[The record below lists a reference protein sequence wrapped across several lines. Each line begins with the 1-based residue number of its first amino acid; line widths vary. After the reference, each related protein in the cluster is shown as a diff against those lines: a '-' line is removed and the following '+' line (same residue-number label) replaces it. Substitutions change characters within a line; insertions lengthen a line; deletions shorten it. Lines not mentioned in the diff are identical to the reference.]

1 MKLCDCNL
9 QIEKIENRKSKISKE
24 EIMMPDTQELIVN
37 MGPQHPSTHGVLR
50 LLLKLDG
57 ETVTKITP
65 HIGYLHRG
73 IEKMAENMT
82 YAQFLPITD
91 RLDYLA
97 PVSNNLAYCL
107 AVEKLL
113 GLEVPKRASYVRVIL
128 TELNRIASHLVWIGT
143 HALDIGAYTPF
154 LYAFREREAI
164 LDIYELFCGARL
176 TTSCFR
182 IGGLPQD
189 IPAGF
194 VQKVEKFI
202 KIFPKKV
209 DEYEALLTKNEIWL
223 RRTQF
228 VGIISKEDGINY
240 SLSGPSLRGSG
251 VKWDIRKAEPYCV
264 YDELEFD
271 IPTGRGIGD
280 VYDRY
285 LVRME
290 EMRQSCKIVQQAL
303 GQIPEGDFM
312 AKEAKII
319 PPPKDRVLTD
329 IEALIHHFKLVIEG
343 FKPPEKEVYLAIEAP
358 KGELGFYIISD
369 GSNKPYRLRI
379 RPPSFANLQ
388 SIYKMIEGGMMVADV
403 VAIIGSLD
411 IVLGEIDR

>member
-1 MKLCDCNL
+1 
-9 QIEKIENRKSKISKE
+9 
-24 EIMMPDTQELIVN
+24 MPETQELTIN

-50 LLLKLDG
+50 LLLNLDG
-57 ETVTKITP
+57 ETITKITP
-65 HIGYLHRG
+65 FIGYLHRG

-82 YAQFLPITD
+82 YAQFLPVTD

-97 PVSNNLAYCL
+97 AVSNNLAYCL

-113 GLEVPKRASYVRVIL
+113 DLEVPKRASYIRVIL

-189 IPAGF
+189 IPTGF
-194 VQKVEKFI
+194 VEKVEKFV

-209 DEYEALLTKNEIWL
+209 NEYEALLTKNEIWL

-264 YDELEFD
+264 YNEFEFD
-271 IPTGRGIGD
+271 IPTGRGVGD

-303 GQIPEGDFM
+303 AQLPEGDFI

-319 PPPKDRVLTD
+319 PPPKDKVLTD
-329 IEALIHHFKLVIEG
+329 IEALIHHFKLVVEG
-343 FKPPEKEVYLAIEAP
+343 FKPPEKEVYLSIEAP

-369 GSNKPYRLRI
+369 GSNKPYRLKI

-388 SIYKMIEGGMMVADV
+388 SIYKMVEGGMMVADV

>member
-1 MKLCDCNL
+1 
-9 QIEKIENRKSKISKE
+9 
-24 EIMMPDTQELIVN
+24 MPDTQELTIN

-50 LLLKLDG
+50 LLLNLDG
-57 ETVTKITP
+57 ETITKITP
-65 HIGYLHRG
+65 YIGYLHRG

-82 YAQFLPITD
+82 YAQFLPVTD
-91 RLDYLA
+91 RLDYLSA
-97 PVSNNLAYCL
+97 VSNNLAYCL

-113 GLEVPKRASYVRVIL
+113 DLPIPKRASYIRVIL

-164 LDIYELFCGARL
+164 LDIYELFCGSRL

-189 IPAGF
+189 IPNGF
-194 VQKVEKFI
+194 VEKVEKFV

-228 VGIISKEDGINY
+228 VGIISKEDGINF

-271 IPTGRGIGD
+271 IPIGRGVGD

-285 LVRME
+285 LVRIE
-290 EMRQSCKIVQQAL
+290 EMRQSCRIVKQAIS
-303 GQIPEGDFM
+303 QIPDGDFI

-319 PPPKDRVLTD
+319 PPPKEKVFTE

-343 FKPPEKEVYLAIEAP
+343 FKPPKREVYSSIEAP

-369 GSNKPYRLRI
+369 GSNKPYRLKI

-388 SIYKMIEGGMMVADV
+388 SIYKMVEGGMMVADV

>member
-1 MKLCDCNL
+1 
-9 QIEKIENRKSKISKE
+9 
-24 EIMMPDTQELIVN
+24 MPDTQELTIN

-50 LLLKLDG
+50 LLLNLDG

-65 HIGYLHRG
+65 YIGYLHRG

-82 YAQFLPITD
+82 YAQFLPLTD

-113 GLEVPKRASYVRVIL
+113 GLEVPERASYIRIIL

-154 LYAFREREAI
+154 LYAFRERELI
-164 LDIYELFCGARL
+164 LDIYELFCGARF
-176 TTSCFR
+176 TVSCFR

-189 IPAGF
+189 IPDGF
-194 VQKVEKFI
+194 VEKVEHFV

-271 IPTGRGIGD
+271 IPTGRGVGD

-290 EMRQSCKIVQQAL
+290 EMRQSCKIVKQAIS
-303 GQIPEGDFM
+303 QIPEGDFI
-312 AKEAKII
+312 ARDAKIV
-319 PPPKDRVLTD
+319 PPPKDRVVTD
-329 IEALIHHFKLVIEG
+329 IEALIHHFKLVIDG
-343 FKPPEKEVYLAIEAP
+343 FKPPEKEVYSCIEAP

-369 GSNKPYRLRI
+369 GSNKPYRLKI
-379 RPPSFANLQ
+379 RAPSFANLQ

>member
-1 MKLCDCNL
+1 
-9 QIEKIENRKSKISKE
+9 
-24 EIMMPDTQELIVN
+24 MPETQELTIN

-50 LLLKLDG
+50 LVLNLDG
-57 ETVTKITP
+57 EIITKITP
-65 HIGYLHRG
+65 DIGYLHRG
-73 IEKMAENMT
+73 IEKLAEDMT
-82 YAQFLPITD
+82 YAQFLPVTD

-97 PVSNNLAYCL
+97 AVSNNLAYCL

-128 TELNRIASHLVWIGT
+128 TELSRIASHLVWIGT

-154 LYAFREREAI
+154 LYAFREREDI
-164 LDIYELFCGARL
+164 LDIYELFCGSRL
-176 TTSCFR
+176 TTTCFR

-189 IPAGF
+189 IPEGF
-194 VQKVEKFI
+194 VEKVEKFT

-228 VGIISKEDGINY
+228 VGIISAEDGINY

-290 EMRQSCKIVQQAL
+290 EMRQSCKIVQQAIAK
-303 GQIPEGDFM
+303 IPDGDFIATA
-312 AKEAKII
+312 AKFV
-319 PPPKDRVLTD
+319 PPPKERVLTD
-329 IEALIHHFKLVIEG
+329 IEALIHHFKLVVEG
-343 FKPPEKEVYLAIEAP
+343 FKPPAKEVYACIEAP
-358 KGELGFYIISD
+358 KGELGFYIVSD
-369 GSNKPYRLRI
+369 GSNKPYRLKI
-379 RPPSFANLQ
+379 RTPSFANLQ
-388 SIYKMIEGGMMVADV
+388 SIYKMIEGGMMVADA

>member
-1 MKLCDCNL
+1 ML
-9 QIEKIENRKSKISKE
+9 
-24 EIMMPDTQELIVN
+24 DTQELTIN

-50 LLLKLDG
+50 LLLNLDG
-57 ETVTKITP
+57 ETITKITP
-65 HIGYLHRG
+65 YIGYLHRG

-82 YAQFLPITD
+82 YAQFLPVTD

-97 PVSNNLAYCL
+97 AVSNNLAYCL
-107 AVEKLL
+107 AVEKLV
-113 GLEVPKRASYVRVIL
+113 GLEVPKRASYIRVLL

-164 LDIYELFCGARL
+164 LDIYELFCGARM

-182 IGGLPQD
+182 IGGLPND
-189 IPAGF
+189 IPIGF
-194 VQKVEKFI
+194 VEKVEKFV

-228 VGIISKEDGINY
+228 VGIISKEEGINY

-264 YDELEFD
+264 YEELEFD

-290 EMRQSCKIVQQAL
+290 EMRQSCRIVQEAIK
-303 GQIPEGDFM
+303 QIPDGDFV
-312 AKEAKII
+312 AKEAKVV

-343 FKPPEKEVYLAIEAP
+343 FKPSKKEVYLSIEAP

-369 GSNKPYRLRI
+369 GSNKPYRLKI

-388 SIYKMIEGGMMVADV
+388 SIYKMVEGGMMVADV

>member
-1 MKLCDCNL
+1 M
-9 QIEKIENRKSKISKE
+9 I
-24 EIMMPDTQELIVN
+24 PDTQELIVN

-57 ETVTKITP
+57 ETVTGITP

-82 YAQFLPITD
+82 YAQFLPVTD

-97 PVSNNLAYCL
+97 SVSNNLAYCL

-154 LYAFREREAI
+154 LYAFREREDI

-176 TTSCFR
+176 TTNCFR

-189 IPAGF
+189 IPAEF
-194 VQKVEKFI
+194 VQKVEKFV
-202 KIFPKKV
+202 KVFPKKI

-303 GQIPEGDFM
+303 GQIPEDDFI

-319 PPPKDRVLTD
+319 PPPKERVLTD
-329 IEALIHHFKLVIEG
+329 IEALIYHFKLVIEG

-369 GSNKPYRLRI
+369 GSNKPYRLKI

>member
-1 MKLCDCNL
+1 
-9 QIEKIENRKSKISKE
+9 
-24 EIMMPDTQELIVN
+24 MPDTQELTIN

-50 LLLKLDG
+50 LLLNLDG
-57 ETVTKITP
+57 ETITKITP
-65 HIGYLHRG
+65 YIGYLHRG

-82 YAQFLPITD
+82 YAQFLPVTD

-97 PVSNNLAYCL
+97 AVSNNLAYCL

-113 GLEVPKRASYVRVIL
+113 GLEVPKRASYIRVIL
-128 TELNRIASHLVWIGT
+128 TELNRIASHLVWMGT

-189 IPAGF
+189 IPKGF
-194 VQKVEKFI
+194 VEKVEKFVNL
-202 KIFPKKV
+202 FPKKV

-290 EMRQSCKIVQQAL
+290 EMRQSCKIVQQIL
-303 GQIPEGDFM
+303 TQIPDGDFI
-312 AKEAKII
+312 AKDAKII

-329 IEALIHHFKLVIEG
+329 IEALIHHFKLVVEG
-343 FKPPEKEVYLAIEAP
+343 FKPPKKEVYLSIEAP

-369 GSNKPYRLRI
+369 GSNKPYRLKI

-388 SIYKMIEGGMMVADV
+388 SIYKMVEGGMMVADV

>member
-1 MKLCDCNL
+1 
-9 QIEKIENRKSKISKE
+9 
-24 EIMMPDTQELIVN
+24 MPDTQELTVN

-50 LLLKLDG
+50 LLLNLDG
-57 ETVTKITP
+57 EIITKVTP
-65 HIGYLHRG
+65 YIGYLHRG

-143 HALDIGAYTPF
+143 HALDMGAYTPF

-189 IPAGF
+189 IPTGF
-194 VQKVEKFI
+194 VQKVEQFI

-251 VKWDIRKAEPYCV
+251 VKWDIRKAESYCV

-290 EMRQSCKIVQQAL
+290 EMRQSCKIVQQAIT
-303 GQIPEGDFM
+303 QIPEGDFM

-319 PPPKDRVLTD
+319 PPPKERVLTD

-369 GSNKPYRLRI
+369 GSNKPYRLKI

>member
-1 MKLCDCNL
+1 M
-9 QIEKIENRKSKISKE
+9 S
-24 EIMMPDTQELIVN
+24 DTQELTIN

-50 LLLKLDG
+50 LLLNLDG
-57 ETVTKITP
+57 ETITKITP
-65 HIGYLHRG
+65 FIGYLHRG
-73 IEKMAENMT
+73 LEKMAEQMT
-82 YAQFLPITD
+82 YAQFLPVTD

-97 PVSNNLAYCL
+97 AVSNNLAYCL

-113 GLEVPKRASYVRVIL
+113 QLEVPKRASYIRVIL
-128 TELNRIASHLVWIGT
+128 TELNRIASHLVWLGT

-189 IPAGF
+189 IPTGF
-194 VQKVEKFI
+194 VEKVEKFV

-209 DEYEALLTKNEIWL
+209 NEYEALLTKNEIWL
-223 RRTQF
+223 HRTQF
-228 VGIISKEDGINY
+228 IGIISKEDGINY

-251 VKWDIRKAEPYCV
+251 VKWDIRKAEPYCI

-271 IPTGRGIGD
+271 IPTGRGVGD

-285 LVRME
+285 LVRIE
-290 EMRQSCKIVQQAL
+290 EMRQSCRIVQQAL
-303 GQIPEGDFM
+303 AQLPEGDFI

-329 IEALIHHFKLVIEG
+329 IEALIHHFKLVVEG
-343 FKPPEKEVYLAIEAP
+343 FKPPKKEIYLSIEAP

-369 GSNKPYRLRI
+369 GSNKPYRLKI